1 MSEIRR
7 YLAERND
14 ANRLYRALNRRVEQT
29 PREKFDAYD
38 QEKWEHTY
46 FDEETGGFVVTD
58 RERITEG
65 NKSKNNKDVFKNEE
79 EICKFFAKKGFRIE
93 HLAEPRGEKA
103 PDAKIIRG
111 SHGLIT
117 VDGKLAEIKN
127 TRSKSNIEHY
137 AEYAK
142 KKGAKI
148 IIFRFTERNSE
159 LESAAHKLG
168 RMNIIHGYYYYAGDN
183 SYVEF

>member
-58 RERITEG
+58 KIRIAQGKKERDKFEKEMRAIR
-65 NKSKNNKDVFKNEE
+65 
-79 EICKFFAKKGFRIE
+79 FFA
-93 HLAEPRGEKA
+93 
-103 PDAKIIRG
+103 
-111 SHGLIT
+111 SHGLQIEYLEDKPSTYDVNVVGKARFT
-117 VDGKLAEIKN
+117 VNGHKADL
-127 TRSKSNIEHY
+127 KSTKSGNNIVD
-137 AEYAK
+137 YAK
-142 KKGAKI
+142 HAVRDQGADFVLIEFQTHHKKISEAISEMK
-148 IIFRFTERNSE
+148 RN
-159 LESAAHKLG
+159 HIK
-168 RMNIIHGYYYYAGDN
+168 GYYYFMGEDTMY
-183 SYVEF
+183 EI